1 MGAPWEEGK
10 RLFALQ
16 TRFMAA
22 RGELNAP
29 SAPQYIAR
37 PWKMDRLVETKQNHF
52 HQLCALSQGTLVQMV
67 LSMANLRSTK
77 IWFDGIY
84 FNTHGRAFKETLSLH
99 LFEVE
104 VHYTIS
110 YGSFYRH
117 SYTRGLI

>member
-29 SAPQYIAR
+29 SAPQYIAL
-37 PWKMDRLVETKQNHF
+37 PWKTDRLVKTKQNHF
-52 HQLCALSQGTLVQMV
+52 HQLCAISVIISQGILVQMV
-67 LSMANLRSTK
+67 SSMANFRSTK

-84 FNTHGRAFKETLSLH
+84 INTHERPCL
-99 LFEVE
+99 
-104 VHYTIS
+104 
-110 YGSFYRH
+110 
-117 SYTRGLI
+117 

>member
-29 SAPQYIAR
+29 SAPQYIAL

-52 HQLCALSQGTLVQMV
+52 HQLYHKAYLCRWYRAWQTLDPQ
-67 LSMANLRSTK
+67 K
-77 IWFDGIY
+77 
-84 FNTHGRAFKETLSLH
+84 
-99 LFEVE
+99 
-104 VHYTIS
+104 
-110 YGSFYRH
+110 YGSMEFISIHMKGRV
-117 SYTRGLI
+117 